1 MKKLKINKKYL
12 LISLIII
19 TFIAI
24 TITILICLKPH
35 TSKIV
40 PNSEERATS
49 QLSAHEIYDKNKD
62 INLATIDASKNDY
75 SALLVKD
82 GAIVTLR
89 DSSIKKYNGLIS
101 DSSKLEEIGLN
112 STIVVS
118 YGSQLK
124 ITNSKI
130 ETSVDYTNGI
140 YVSGQKTK
148 TYIIDTNI
156 NGYGIYNNGVVV
168 ATSGYLEMEHS
179 NILTKFKSS
188 PAIVVKSHKGQT
200 VLNNVMLETTGG
212 SSPLF
217 KSSGTIS
224 ITDSTGTANGSR
236 FAVLNGGTLTVKS
249 TTLISAGA
257 SNNDTEE
264 ASGFQITGKEH
275 ENIINLTDSSLN
287 INSKMPYY
295 KTAIMFD
302 IKSATSTLNLKNSQL
317 NYGSNKLI
325 KLADS
330 ELTINCDNQTL
341 DGDFELDKTSNLNI
355 NLKNNSLI
363 MGAISSDSRNNVK
376 LNLDST
382 SKLIL
387 TEDTYLKELT
397 NEITDN
403 ANINFNNHKLYVNG
417 IEIN

>member
-1 MKKLKINKKYL
+1 MKNLKLNKKYL
-12 LISLIII
+12 LIGLIII
-19 TFIAI
+19 VFIVI
-24 TITILICLKPH
+24 TITILICLKPS

-40 PNSEERATS
+40 PNSEEKATAE
-49 QLSAHEIYDKNKD
+49 LSAHEVYDENTD
-62 INLATIDASKNDY
+62 INLATIDASKSDY

-89 DSSIKKYNGLIS
+89 DSSIKKYNGIIS
-101 DSSKLEEIGLN
+101 DSSKFEEIGLN

-148 TYIIDTNI
+148 AYVIDTKI
-156 NGYGIYNNGVVV
+156 NSYGTYNNGAVV
-168 ATSGYLEMEHS
+168 ATSGYLELEHS
-179 NILTKFKSS
+179 NILTKFKFS
-188 PAIVVKSHKGQT
+188 PAIVVKTTKGQA

-257 SNNDTEE
+257 NNNDKEV
-264 ASGFQITGKEH
+264 ASGFQIKGKEN

-302 IKSATSTLNLKNSQL
+302 IISAKSTINLTKSQL
-317 NYGSNKLI
+317 NYGSNKLL
-325 KLADS
+325 KLTDS
-330 ELTINCDNQTL
+330 EVTINCDNQTL
-341 DGDFELDKTSNLNI
+341 DGDIELDKTSTLNI

-363 MGAISSDSRNNVK
+363 MGSISSNSSNNVK

-382 SKLIL
+382 SKLVL

-397 NEITDN
+397 NETTDN
-403 ANINFNNHKLYVNG
+403 SNINFNNHKLYVNG
-417 IEIN
+417 VAIN